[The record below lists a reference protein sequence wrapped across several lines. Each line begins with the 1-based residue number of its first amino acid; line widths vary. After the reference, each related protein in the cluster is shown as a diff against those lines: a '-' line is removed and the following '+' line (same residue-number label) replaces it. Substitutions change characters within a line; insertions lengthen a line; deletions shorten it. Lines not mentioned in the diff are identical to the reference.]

1 MSTGAAS
8 TGGFRGAGRELS
20 VAAGLVIALALAT
33 WVLFGAA
40 TSGIVVL
47 CSAAVSLVVL
57 RTLINR
63 PVSPEDLTQARHDT
77 PATSFAGFWRMQTDI
92 ASAMASLSAWDNN
105 TRRRL
110 QNLLAAR
117 LAERHD
123 INLAADPQAAR
134 AVFIGDRDS
143 NSGVDRGS
151 SPSVSRARAALWYWI
166 DPQRQ
171 TPDDATAR
179 RGIPPRVLAAL
190 IHRLEQ
196 L

>member
-1 MSTGAAS
+1 VSPGDPSPGDPSPGDPSPRGPT
-8 TGGFRGAGRELS
+8 GFRGAGRELA
-20 VAAGLVIALALAT
+20 VAAGLVIALAVAA
-33 WVLFGAA
+33 WILFGAA
-40 TSGIVVL
+40 TSSIVVL
-47 CSAAVSLVVL
+47 WCAGVSLALL
-57 RTLINR
+57 RTLIKR
-63 PVSPEDLTQARHDT
+63 PVPPEDETQTKHDA
-77 PATSFAGFWRMQTDI
+77 PSTSFAGFWRMQTDI

-105 TRRRL
+105 SRRRM

-134 AVFIGDRDS
+134 AAFIGDRS
-143 NSGVDRGS
+143 
-151 SPSVSRARAALWYWI
+151 SRAELWFWI

-171 TPDDATAR
+171 TPDDASSR
-179 RGIPPRVLAAL
+179 RGIPHQVLSAL

>member
-1 MSTGAAS
+1 MNGL
-8 TGGFRGAGRELS
+8 RGAGRELA
-20 VAAGLVIALALAT
+20 VAAGLVIALAAAA

-40 TSGIVVL
+40 TSSIVVL
-47 CSAAVSLVVL
+47 CCAAVSLAIL
-57 RTLINR
+57 RTLIDR
-63 PVSPEDLTQARHDT
+63 PVRPDDMTEARNDA
-77 PATSFAGFWRMQTDI
+77 PATSFVGFWRMQTDI
-92 ASAMASLSAWDNN
+92 ASAIASLSAWDNN
-105 TRRRL
+105 SRHRL

-117 LAERHD
+117 LAERHN
-123 INLAADPQAAR
+123 ISLAADPQAAK
-134 AVFIGDRDS
+134 AAFIGDR

-151 SPSVSRARAALWYWI
+151 SPSASRARAELWFWI

-171 TPDDATAR
+171 TPDDASAR

>member
-1 MSTGAAS
+1 MSS
-8 TGGFRGAGRELS
+8 TEPISTAPISTEPISTEGFRGAGREVA
-20 VAAGLVIALALAT
+20 VAAAFVIALAAAA
-33 WVLFGAA
+33 WVLFGGA
-40 TSGIVVL
+40 TASIVVL
-47 CSAAVSLVVL
+47 CCAAVSLVVL
-57 RTLINR
+57 RTLLNR
-63 PVSPEDLTQARHDT
+63 SVSPEDAEQVRHDA

-105 TRRRL
+105 SRRRL

-123 INLAADPQAAR
+123 INMAADPQAAK
-134 AVFIGDRDS
+134 AAFIGDH
-143 NSGVDRGS
+143 S
-151 SPSVSRARAALWYWI
+151 SRAALWFWI
-166 DPQRQ
+166 DPERL
-171 TPDDATAR
+171 TPEDASSR

>member
-1 MSTGAAS
+1 MNPRFG
-8 TGGFRGAGRELS
+8 GAGREIAI
-20 VAAGLVIALALAT
+20 AAGLVTAIAVAA

-40 TSGIVVL
+40 TSGILVL
-47 CSAAVSLVVL
+47 CCAAVSLGVL
-57 RTLINR
+57 RTLISR
-63 PVSPEDLTQARHDT
+63 PVGPEEIAQAKYDA

-105 TRRRL
+105 SRRRL

-117 LAERHD
+117 LAERHN
-123 INLAADPQAAR
+123 ISLAADPQAAR
-134 AVFIGDRDS
+134 AAFIGDRS
-143 NSGVDRGS
+143 
-151 SPSVSRARAALWYWI
+151 SRAELWFWI

-171 TPDDATAR
+171 TPEDASTR

>member
-1 MSTGAAS
+1 MSAE
-8 TGGFRGAGRELS
+8 GFSGAGRELT
-20 VAAGLVIALALAT
+20 VAAVFVSALAVAA

-40 TSGIVVL
+40 TASIVVL
-47 CSAAVSLVVL
+47 CCAAVSLVVL
-57 RTLINR
+57 RALINR
-63 PVSPEDLTQARHDT
+63 PVDQQDVEQVRHDA

-105 TRRRL
+105 SRRRL

-123 INLAADPQAAR
+123 INMAADPQAAR
-134 AVFIGDRDS
+134 AAFIGEHR
-143 NSGVDRGS
+143 
-151 SPSVSRARAALWYWI
+151 SRAELWFWI
-166 DPQRQ
+166 DPERQ
-171 TPDDATAR
+171 TPEDASSR
-179 RGIPPRVLAAL
+179 RGIPPRVLGAL